1 MSRFAIILS
10 ALALALAARLASAG
24 TTTTPLG
31 LDDVIAEAQ
40 AQNPTIHAA
49 RERARAAAA
58 MRARVSAWDDP
69 TVSWESWNFPDS
81 FRLDHAD
88 NNIFRLSQKIP
99 FPGKRSLAGAA
110 AERDADVARGET
122 DAVALDVTVAVK
134 TAYWD
139 LWHAHQVLHVYERD
153 RALMERFARIAEQRY
168 GVGEVSQADALRSQ
182 VELTRLANRASTQ
195 ALTIESETAALNAL
209 LSREPDAPL
218 GVPEDPPAPR
228 LGGSPQDLI
237 ALALASRPELTAQ
250 GAAVARDETG
260 VRLAQRDR
268 LPDFEVA
275 GSRFVNYGHSDGF
288 GAFVS
293 VTIPLAQKGRY
304 DAAVSEAQ
312 ARLAAARA
320 DRRRLED
327 AIRRDVTQAML
338 RARAAHARHTLHVTT
353 HIPQTEQALRVTEG
367 GYQAGAVDFGTLT
380 ETARAL
386 EEVHLEHLEA
396 AAEFEKAWAQLER
409 TVGTSLERGIAR

>member
-1 MSRFAIILS
+1 MSRILVS
-10 ALALALAARLASAG
+10 TTLALALVRLVEGGEAAAPLRLE
-24 TTTTPLG
+24 
-31 LDDVIAEAQ
+31 DVIAEAQ
-40 AQNPTIHAA
+40 AANPSIRAA

-58 MRARVSAWDDP
+58 MPARVSAWDDP

-88 NNIFRLSQKIP
+88 NNIIRLSQKIP
-99 FPGKRSLAGAA
+99 FPGKRGLAGAA
-110 AERDADVARGET
+110 AEREAEVARGET
-122 DAVALDVTVAVK
+122 DAVALDVTTAVK

-139 LWHAHQVLHVYERD
+139 LWHAHQVLHVYTRD
-153 RALMERFARIAEQRY
+153 RALMERYARIAEQRY
-168 GVGEVSQADALRSQ
+168 GVGEVSQADALRAH
-182 VELTRLANRASTQ
+182 VEVTRLANRTSTQ
-195 ALTIESETAALNAL
+195 ALTIQSETAALNTL

-218 GVPEDPPAPR
+218 GVPEDPPLPR
-228 LGGSPQDLI
+228 IDRTPDALV
-237 ALALASRPELTAQ
+237 ALALARRPELTAQ
-250 GAAVARDETG
+250 GAAIARDETG
-260 VRLAQRDR
+260 VRLARRER

-275 GSRFVNYGHSDGF
+275 GSRFVNYGSRDGF

-293 VTIPLAQKGRY
+293 VTVPLAQKGRY
-304 DAAVSEAQ
+304 DAAVSEAE

-327 AIRRDVTQAML
+327 TIRRDVTQAFL
-338 RARAAHARHTLHVTT
+338 RARAALDRHALHVTT

-367 GYQAGAVDFGTLT
+367 GYQAGGVDFGTLT

-396 AAEFEKAWAQLER
+396 AADFEKAWAELER
-409 TVGTSLERGIAR
+409 AVGTALERGVTP

>member
-1 MSRFAIILS
+1 MF
-10 ALALALAARLASAG
+10 RLIVSTTLVLVFTRLVEAG
-24 TTTTPLG
+24 EGPAPLR

-40 AQNPTIHAA
+40 AANPSIRAA

-58 MRARVSAWDDP
+58 MPARVSAWDDP

-88 NNIFRLSQKIP
+88 NNIIRLSQKIP
-99 FPGKRSLAGAA
+99 FPGKRGLAGAV
-110 AERDADVARGET
+110 AERAADVARGET
-122 DAVALDVTVAVK
+122 DAVTLDVVTAVK

-139 LWHAHQVLHVYERD
+139 LWHAHQVLHVYARD
-153 RALMERFARIAEQRY
+153 RGLMDRFARIAEQRY
-168 GVGEVSQADALRSQ
+168 GVGAVSQADALRAQ
-182 VELTRLANRASTQ
+182 VELTRLANRTSSQ
-195 ALTIESETAALNAL
+195 ALTIQSETAALNAL

-218 GVPEDPPAPR
+218 GVPEDPAVPR
-228 LGGSPQDLI
+228 LDRSVDALVE
-237 ALALASRPELTAQ
+237 LALARRPELAAQ
-250 GAAVARDETG
+250 GAAIARDETG
-260 VRLAQRDR
+260 VRLAHRER

-275 GSRFVNYGHSDGF
+275 GSRFVNYGSRDGF

-293 VTIPLAQKGRY
+293 VTVPLAQRGRY
-304 DAAVSEAQ
+304 DAAVSEAE

-327 AIRRDVTQAML
+327 TVRRDVTQAFL
-338 RARAAHARHTLHVTT
+338 RARAALDRRTLHVTT

-367 GYQAGAVDFGTLT
+367 GYQAGSVDFGTLT
-380 ETARAL
+380 ETARSL

-396 AAEFEKAWAQLER
+396 AADFEKAWAELER
-409 TVGTSLERGIAR
+409 AVGTPLERGVTR